1 MYNDQ
6 FFLFYLEK
14 QRKVNKNE
22 MEIKNIFVL

>member
-14 QRKVNKNE
+14 QPKVNKNE